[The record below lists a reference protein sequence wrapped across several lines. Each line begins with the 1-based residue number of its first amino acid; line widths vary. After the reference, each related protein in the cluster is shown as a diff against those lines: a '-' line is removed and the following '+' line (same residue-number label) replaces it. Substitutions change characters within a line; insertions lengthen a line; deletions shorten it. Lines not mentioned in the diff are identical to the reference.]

1 MAFVDR
7 RAARSALRRILA
19 WPSSKVIM
27 AHGPPVGRDGRAF
40 IARAFRWLTG

>member
-27 AHGPPVGRDGRAF
+27 AHGPPVDGMAERSSPGRSSG
-40 IARAFRWLTG
+40 